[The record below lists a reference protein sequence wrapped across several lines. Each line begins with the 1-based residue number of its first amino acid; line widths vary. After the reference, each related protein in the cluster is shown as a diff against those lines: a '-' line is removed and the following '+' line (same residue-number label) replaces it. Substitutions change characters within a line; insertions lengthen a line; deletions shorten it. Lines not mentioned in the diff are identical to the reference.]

1 MTQLGKSHLEIFILA
16 GLEAEAVCER
26 VTRLGKSH
34 LEIFILAGSE
44 VEAVCE
50 RVTRLGIVRY
60 SFWRG
65 RKRKRKWRARVESD
79 AAR

>member
-16 GLEAEAVCER
+16 GLEAEVACER

-44 VEAVCE
+44 AEAA
-50 RVTRLGIVRY
+50 
-60 SFWRG
+60 
-65 RKRKRKWRARVESD
+65 WRARVESD